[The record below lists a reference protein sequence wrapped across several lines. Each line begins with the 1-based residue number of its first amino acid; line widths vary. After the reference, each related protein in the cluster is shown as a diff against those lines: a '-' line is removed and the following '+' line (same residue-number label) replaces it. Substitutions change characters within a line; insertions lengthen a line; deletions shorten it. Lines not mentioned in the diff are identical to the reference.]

1 MWFEPHVSGLIGGII
16 GGSIGVLGGIWG
28 TMAGLFSRK
37 GKYKKL
43 VLSLAIVL
51 IILGV
56 ISLCTGIIALI
67 IRQPYHVWYPF
78 ALSGFLLTVILLPN
92 YFNIMKTY
100 TRSELNKMSTDDLS

>member
-43 VLSLAIVL
+43 VRLP
-51 IILGV
+51 
-56 ISLCTGIIALI
+56 LC
-67 IRQPYHVWYPF
+67 
-78 ALSGFLLTVILLPN
+78 
-92 YFNIMKTY
+92 
-100 TRSELNKMSTDDLS
+100 

>member
-78 ALSGFLLTVILLPN
+78 AHSGFLLTVILLPN
-92 YFNIMKTY
+92 YFNIKKTY